1 MTVTTTG
8 LWDAQS
14 VADHVAS
21 TKPMDWQNETDKDFE
36 ERFVRP
42 ASEFGLVLRHDE
54 TSWPEREWYPEFMPV
69 RDVDLSKVVSTTQDE
84 GVCLNI
90 VHWYLTSPE
99 ELYDK
104 DGWFG
109 NDIPVL
115 IERPDG
121 TFTVR
126 DGNHRCIAGILR
138 GDVTVKAHVVY

>member
-1 MTVTTTG
+1 M
-8 LWDAQS
+8 WDAQS

-21 TKPMDWQNETDKDFE
+21 TKPMDWQNETDADFE

-42 ASEFGLVLRHDE
+42 VSEFGLTVRHDE
-54 TSWPEREWYPEFMPV
+54 PEWPESDWYPELMPV
-69 RDVDLSKVVSTTQDE
+69 RDVEVALIKSSTQTE
-84 GVCLNI
+84 GVCINI
-90 VHWYLTSPE
+90 VHWYITNPD

-121 TFTVR
+121 TFTMR
-126 DGNHRCIAGILR
+126 DGNHRCIAAMLR
-138 GDVTVKAHVVY
+138 GDVTLKAHVVH